1 MAIVKLAK
9 DGYGQLELNQV
20 AFRRDGRIEA
30 QCKLNATAFPA
41 GATAIGRVAENGM
54 LFEIDNV
61 KRELNKATTS
71 SALVGLNYSA
81 EHMYD
86 ERKPG
91 LKNFYLAGDDVY
103 PRLGLLDIGDK
114 FHTNTVCYDEDVLE
128 DEEAIEDA
136 IETGLYAQ
144 IASDGSGYWE
154 LVEINE
160 AEEEEEEGGEAGTGE
175 EGGEAG
181 TGEEGEGEA
190 GAGEVGEGEAGA
202 GEVGVKGL
210 LAQVLALTTMPDGQP
225 GVKLQVIRV

>member
-30 QCKLNATAFPA
+30 QCKLNATEFPA
-41 GATAIGRVAENGM
+41 GATAIGDVAENGM
-54 LFEIDNV
+54 LFGIDNV
-61 KRELNKATTS
+61 SRELSKATTS

-114 FHTNTVCYDEDVLE
+114 FHTNTVCYDDAVLA
-128 DEEAIEDA
+128 DEEAIEA
-136 IETGLYAQ
+136 AVETGLYAQ
-144 IASDGSGYWE
+144 VASDGSGYWE
-154 LVEINE
+154 LVATE
-160 AEEEEEEGGEAGTGE
+160 AAEG
-175 EGGEAG
+175 
-181 TGEEGEGEA
+181 
-190 GAGEVGEGEAGA
+190 
-202 GEVGVKGL
+202 L
-210 LAQVLALTTMPDGQP
+210 SAQVLAFTTMPDGQP